1 MNDENGV
8 VSPCDGSDEQEL
20 PSPVGKG
27 ERTRLRVGGFY
38 IKCTT

>member
-8 VSPCDGSDEQEL
+8 VSPW
-20 PSPVGKG
+20 KG